1 MWQKNILFLKWLLLL
16 LVFPAISFAQKK
28 HDDSLRRYFRNPVGL
43 PMELVANFGELRSD
57 HWHMGLDIRTNQ
69 KENQPIYAAA
79 DGFISHVGIRP
90 QSFGRFIII
99 DHPNGLSTLY
109 AHLNNFFGGLEEYVT
124 AQQYKQESWAVE
136 LDFTKDQFPVRK
148 GDFISYSGNTGGS
161 QGPHLH
167 FEIFDTKTTKR
178 LNPLLFDFPVQD
190 NTPPLLTRLAI
201 YDRSKSVFLQKPLLL
216 PLKKTDSGY
225 IIPKMPVIKTGWRKL
240 SFALQMIDMMKN
252 GGRDNGVFT
261 STLYF
266 DDEPQVKFVLDSID
280 YFETKYINA
289 HIDYK
294 HDYNGGVFLQ
304 HLSALPGHNGAEYK
318 KIRGDGVIHLTDTML
333 HYVSVDV
340 KDTDFNTS
348 QLNFAVQFY
357 DSLAAEIQQEV
368 EYEKFLPNKPN
379 EFRRED
385 FEIAIPEN
393 CLYDAVPVSYYR
405 FNSNTYNAI
414 SALHQVSDASYPVH
428 TPFTVK
434 IKPVKTIPDNWK
446 EKLIIIR
453 TDRKSRQVRK
463 AEWQDGW
470 LTAKFGD
477 FGSFQVF
484 ADITPPAIN
493 SLGKG
498 DTVNLSPA
506 SRIIFTPTDN
516 FGIKKFR
523 AELDSQWIRFT
534 NDKSR
539 NWIYIFD
546 ERCPYGVHNLKVEV
560 EDLAGNTTVKEWWF
574 KRYPYTPPKK
584 KVVKKSSAKKKGA
597 VNKKKK

>member
-1 MWQKNILFLKWLLLL
+1 
-16 LVFPAISFAQKK
+16 
-28 HDDSLRRYFRNPVGL
+28 
-43 PMELVANFGELRSD
+43 
-57 HWHMGLDIRTNQ
+57 
-69 KENQPIYAAA
+69 
-79 DGFISHVGIRP
+79 
-90 QSFGRFIII
+90 
-99 DHPNGLSTLY
+99 
-109 AHLNNFFGGLEEYVT
+109 
-124 AQQYKQESWAVE
+124 
-136 LDFTKDQFPVRK
+136 KDQFPVRK

-225 IIPKMPVIKTGWRKL
+225 IVPKMPVIKTGWQKL

-261 STLYF
+261 STLYL
-266 DDEPQVKFVLDSID
+266 DDQPQVKFVLDSID

-348 QLNFAVQFY
+348 QLNFAVQFS
-357 DSLAAEIQQEV
+357 DSLAAEIQQEID
-368 EYEKFLPNKPN
+368 YEKFLPNKLN
-379 EFRRED
+379 ELKRDD
-385 FEIAIPEN
+385 FEMSIPETG
-393 CLYDAVPVSYYR
+393 LYDAVPVAYYR
-405 FNSNTYNAI
+405 FNSNAYNAI

-428 TPFTVK
+428 TPFTVG
-434 IKPVKTIPDNWK
+434 IKPVKTVPAEWK
-446 EKLIIIR
+446 DKLLILR
-453 TDRKSRQVRK
+453 TDRKRRQAKK
-463 AEWQDGW
+463 AEWQGEW
-470 LTAKFGD
+470 LTAVFGE

-484 ADITPPAIN
+484 ADATPPVVN

-523 AELDSQWIRFT
+523 AELDGKWIRFT

-546 ERCPYGVHNLKVEV
+546 ERCPYGVHHLKVEV

-584 KVVKKSSAKKKGA
+584 KAVKKSASKKKVTVKKKG
-597 VNKKKK
+597 KK

>member
-1 MWQKNILFLKWLLLL
+1 MIMIRIKLLLL
-16 LVFPAISFAQKK
+16 ISVFSAKLYAQMPEAYKG
-28 HDDSLRRYFRNPVGL
+28 YFRNPVGL
-43 PMELVANFGELRSD
+43 PMELVANFGELRPD
-57 HWHMGLDIRTNQ
+57 HWHMGLDIRTNK
-69 KENQPIYAAA
+69 KENQPVYAAA

-109 AHLNNFFGGLEEYVT
+109 AHLNNFFAGLEEHVT
-124 AQQYKQESWAVE
+124 AQQYEQESWAVE

-225 IIPKMPVIKTGWRKL
+225 IVPKMPVIKTGWQKL

-261 STLYF
+261 STLYL
-266 DDEPQVKFVLDSID
+266 DEQPQVKFVLDSID
-280 YFETKYINA
+280 YSETKYINA

-318 KIRGDGVIHLTDTML
+318 KISGDGVIYLTDTML

-348 QLNFAVQFY
+348 QLNFAVQFS
-357 DSLAAEIQQEV
+357 DSLAAEIQQEID
-368 EYEKFLPNKPN
+368 YEKFLPNKLN
-379 EFRRED
+379 ELKRDD
-385 FEIAIPEN
+385 FEMSIPETG
-393 CLYDAVPVSYYR
+393 LYDAVPVAYYR
-405 FNSNTYNAI
+405 FNSNAYNAI

-428 TPFTVK
+428 TPFTVG
-434 IKPVKTIPDNWK
+434 IKPVKTVPAEWK
-446 EKLIIIR
+446 DKLLILR
-453 TDRKSRQVRK
+453 TDRKRRQAKK
-463 AEWQDGW
+463 AEWQGEW
-470 LTAKFGD
+470 LTAVFGE

-484 ADITPPAIN
+484 ADATPPVVN

-523 AELDSQWIRFT
+523 AELDGKWIRFT

-546 ERCPYGVHNLKVEV
+546 ERCPYGVHHLKVEV

-584 KVVKKSSAKKKGA
+584 KAVKKSASKKKVTVKKKG
-597 VNKKKK
+597 KK

>member
-1 MWQKNILFLKWLLLL
+1 MKGLMLLLFL
-16 LVFPAISFAQKK
+16 PAISFGQKK
-28 HDDSLRRYFRNPVGL
+28 HEDSLRGYFRNPVGL
-43 PMELVANFGELRSD
+43 PMELVANFGELRPD
-57 HWHMGLDIRTNQ
+57 HWHMGLDIRTNK
-69 KENQPIYAAA
+69 KENQPVYAAA

-109 AHLNNFFGGLEEYVT
+109 AHLNNFFAGLEEHVT
-124 AQQYKQESWAVE
+124 AQQYEQESWAVE

-225 IIPKMPVIKTGWRKL
+225 IVPKMPVIKTGWQKL
-240 SFALQMIDMMKN
+240 SIALQMIDMMKN

-261 STLYF
+261 STLYL
-266 DDEPQVKFVLDSID
+266 DEQPQVKFVLDSID
-280 YFETKYINA
+280 YSETKYINA

-348 QLNFAVQFY
+348 QLNFAVQFS
-357 DSLAAEIQQEV
+357 DSLAAEIQQEID
-368 EYEKFLPNKPN
+368 YEKFFPNKLN
-379 EFRRED
+379 ELKRDD
-385 FEIAIPEN
+385 FEMSIPETG
-393 CLYDAVPVSYYR
+393 LYDAVPVAYYR
-405 FNSNTYNAI
+405 FNSNAYNAI

-434 IKPVKTIPDNWK
+434 IKPVKAVPAEWED
-446 EKLIIIR
+446 KLLILR
-453 TDRKSRQVRK
+453 TDRKSRQVKK
-463 AEWQDGW
+463 AEWQGEW
-470 LTAKFGD
+470 LTARFGE

-484 ADITPPAIN
+484 ADATPPVVN

-523 AELDSQWIRFT
+523 AELDGKWIRFT

-546 ERCPYGVHNLKVEV
+546 ERCPYGVHHLKVEV

-584 KVVKKSSAKKKGA
+584 KVVNKSVSKKKAAVKKKSKK
-597 VNKKKK
+597 

>member
-1 MWQKNILFLKWLLLL
+1 MIMIRIKLLLL
-16 LVFPAISFAQKK
+16 ISVFSAKLYAQMPEAYKG
-28 HDDSLRRYFRNPVGL
+28 YFRNPVGL
-43 PMELVANFGELRSD
+43 PMELVANFGELRPD
-57 HWHMGLDIRTNQ
+57 HWHMGLDIRTNK
-69 KENQPIYAAA
+69 KENQPVYAAA

-109 AHLNNFFGGLEEYVT
+109 AHLNNFFAGLEEYVT
-124 AQQYKQESWAVE
+124 AQQYEQESWAVE

-225 IIPKMPVIKTGWRKL
+225 IVPKMPVIKTGWQKL
-240 SFALQMIDMMKN
+240 SFALQMIDVMKN

-261 STLYF
+261 STLYL
-266 DDEPQVKFVLDSID
+266 DEQPQVKFVLDSID
-280 YFETKYINA
+280 YSETKYINA

-340 KDTDFNTS
+340 KDTDFNTA
-348 QLNFAVQFY
+348 QLNFAVQFS
-357 DSLAAEIQQEV
+357 DSLAAEIQQEID
-368 EYEKFLPNKPN
+368 YEKFLPNKPN
-379 EFRRED
+379 ELKRDD
-385 FEIAIPEN
+385 FEMSIPETG
-393 CLYDAVPVSYYR
+393 LYDAVPVAYYR
-405 FNSNTYNAI
+405 FNSNAYNAI

-428 TPFTVK
+428 TPFTVG
-434 IKPVKTIPDNWK
+434 IKPVKAVPAEWND
-446 EKLIIIR
+446 KLLMLR
-453 TDRKSRQVRK
+453 TDRKSRQVKK
-463 AEWQDGW
+463 AEWQGEW
-470 LTAKFGD
+470 LTARFGE

-484 ADITPPAIN
+484 ADATPPVVN

-523 AELDSQWIRFT
+523 AELDGKWIRFT

-546 ERCPYGVHNLKVEV
+546 ERCPYGVHHLKVEV

-574 KRYPYTPPKK
+574 KRHPYTPPKK
-584 KVVKKSSAKKKGA
+584 KSVKKSASKKKVTVKKKG
-597 VNKKKK
+597 KK

>member
-1 MWQKNILFLKWLLLL
+1 MIMIRIKLLLL
-16 LVFPAISFAQKK
+16 ISVFSAKLYAQMPEAYKG
-28 HDDSLRRYFRNPVGL
+28 YFRNPVGL
-43 PMELVANFGELRSD
+43 PMELVANFGELRPD
-57 HWHMGLDIRTNQ
+57 HWHMGLDIRTNK
-69 KENQPIYAAA
+69 KENQPVYAAA

-109 AHLNNFFGGLEEYVT
+109 AHLNNFFAGLEEYVT
-124 AQQYKQESWAVE
+124 AQQYEQESWAVE

-225 IIPKMPVIKTGWRKL
+225 IVPKMPVIKTGWQKL
-240 SFALQMIDMMKN
+240 SFALQMIDVMKN

-261 STLYF
+261 STLYL
-266 DDEPQVKFVLDSID
+266 DEQPQVKFVLDSID
-280 YFETKYINA
+280 YSETKYINA

-340 KDTDFNTS
+340 KDTDFNTA
-348 QLNFAVQFY
+348 QLNFAVQFS
-357 DSLAAEIQQEV
+357 DSLAAEIQQEID
-368 EYEKFLPNKPN
+368 YEKFLPNKPN
-379 EFRRED
+379 ELKRDD
-385 FEIAIPEN
+385 FEMSIPETG
-393 CLYDAVPVSYYR
+393 LYDAVPVAYYR
-405 FNSNTYNAI
+405 FNSNAYNAI

-428 TPFTVK
+428 TPFTVG
-434 IKPVKTIPDNWK
+434 IKPVKAVPAEWND
-446 EKLIIIR
+446 KLLMLR
-453 TDRKSRQVRK
+453 TDRKSRQAKK
-463 AEWQDGW
+463 AEWQGEW
-470 LTAKFGD
+470 LTARFGE

-484 ADITPPAIN
+484 ADATPPVVN

-523 AELDSQWIRFT
+523 TELDGKWIRFT

-546 ERCPYGVHNLKVEV
+546 ERCPYGVHHLKVEV
-560 EDLAGNTTVKEWWF
+560 EDLAGNTTIKEWWF

-584 KVVKKSSAKKKGA
+584 KAVKKSVPKKKVTVKKKG
-597 VNKKKK
+597 KK